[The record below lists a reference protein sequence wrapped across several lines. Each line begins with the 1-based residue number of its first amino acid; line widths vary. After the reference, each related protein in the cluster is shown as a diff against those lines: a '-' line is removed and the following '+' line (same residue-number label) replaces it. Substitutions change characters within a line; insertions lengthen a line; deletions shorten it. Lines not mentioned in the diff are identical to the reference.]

1 LFDPT
6 AFENIK
12 VVIEG
17 EIYDRDLS
25 GEILVTDRNDW
36 INTAKLSRKY
46 EITFSLPGKDDAF
59 LSSTMT
65 LEAGLENLSAELLGQ
80 EHAKKLAGCNV
91 GIHFTFKHR
100 NESRLFEMIQQKLEA
115 IWGNDRAIVQTA
127 NISPLDDTSFVNN
140 KVSISFNRLI
150 YEDQIDD
157 LSEMIAYMIRTLE
170 DLKICLS

>member
-1 LFDPT
+1 
-6 AFENIK
+6 
-12 VVIEG
+12 
-17 EIYDRDLS
+17 
-25 GEILVTDRNDW
+25 
-36 INTAKLSRKY
+36 
-46 EITFSLPGKDDAF
+46 
-59 LSSTMT
+59 
-65 LEAGLENLSAELLGQ
+65 
-80 EHAKKLAGCNV
+80 
-91 GIHFTFKHR
+91 
-100 NESRLFEMIQQKLEA
+100 MIQQKLEA